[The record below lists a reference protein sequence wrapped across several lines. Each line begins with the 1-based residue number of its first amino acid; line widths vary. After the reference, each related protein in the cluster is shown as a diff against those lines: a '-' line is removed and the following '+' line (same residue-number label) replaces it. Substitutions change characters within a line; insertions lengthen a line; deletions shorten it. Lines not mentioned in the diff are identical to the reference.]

1 MDNNIKKETLEEL
14 EIDYNNNAENFINSL
29 DERIEL
35 AKYLNNKYSYKFNP
49 INMDYLYE
57 QKNILLDHIFKLDK
71 NKENNFMNSINIEN
85 NEENLNEYDPVNKP
99 YHYVSGKFECLDVMR
114 DVFGDERV
122 KTWCVLNAFKYLF
135 RCYKKNG
142 DEDIAKANFYL
153 NYIIEK
159 IN

>member
-1 MDNNIKKETLEEL
+1 MGNVYKDTLKEL
-14 EIDYNNNAENFINSL
+14 EVDYNNNVEEFINNL
-29 DERIEL
+29 NERIEIG
-35 AKYLNNKYSYKFNP
+35 KYLNNKYSYKFNP
-49 INMDYLYE
+49 INIDYLYK
-57 QKNILLDHIFKLDK
+57 QKEILLNKDFKLD
-71 NKENNFMNSINIEN
+71 IEKDN
-85 NEENLNEYDPVNKP
+85 YDSVNKP
-99 YHYVSGKFECLDVMR
+99 YHYTSGKFECLDVMR